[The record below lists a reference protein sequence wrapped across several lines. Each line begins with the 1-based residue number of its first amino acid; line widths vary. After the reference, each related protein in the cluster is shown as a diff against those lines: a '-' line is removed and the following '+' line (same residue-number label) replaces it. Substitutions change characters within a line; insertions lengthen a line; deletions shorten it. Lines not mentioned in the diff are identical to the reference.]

1 MFEKLYIKLLM
12 NFVYFVD
19 YTNKKK
25 ILNYFKSRLKDIFL
39 VTIDIGTHKGET
51 IDFFQDNFNIKQ
63 IYCCEPNPEIF
74 SELNNKK
81 KYQNDKI
88 KLFNLALG
96 HQNEKKQLSILRD
109 SSSSNIILPSGFCLT
124 LLSYQFS
131 SIGILF
137 PSSSNK

>member
-109 SSSSNIILPSGFCLT
+109 SSSSTFNSFNEN
-124 LLSYQFS
+124 SNYFKRKKKNFK
-131 SIGILF
+131 LF
-137 PSSSNK
+137 F